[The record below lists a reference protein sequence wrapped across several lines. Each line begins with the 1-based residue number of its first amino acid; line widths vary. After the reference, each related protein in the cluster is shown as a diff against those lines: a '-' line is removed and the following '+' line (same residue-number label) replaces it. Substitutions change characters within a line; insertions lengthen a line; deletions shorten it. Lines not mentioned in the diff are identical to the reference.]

1 MFYGLSVIIK
11 IMSFDIG
18 IVTKLTS
25 TVCSAMILAYVI
37 WTFVDLKVNL
47 DALELIFSDINLL

>member
-1 MFYGLSVIIK
+1 
-11 IMSFDIG
+11 MSFDIG